1 MWKLQNFNGLKLHFP
16 IPGLWSKLNQLGWI
30 ARKLRLVVWQEWPWP
45 QGMAQ
50 DEQNQQTTAALCA
63 ICNSHQKKLLRNPG
77 YKLFPIVVVDEIVLT
92 VTPNWSMVGV
102 HDCGSWVILQ
112 ITRFPLSSLTRSLT
126 TPQSTSLSAC
136 ALRDVCASK
145 PHLRA
150 GAHSETWSV
159 EETVLQKA
167 CFWQDYAGCSS
178 VCQGECAGKPN
189 QFGAKNHAFL
199 FTKSYIVVVNQ
210 LHQLT
215 PSPAAQDF
223 FATSGWSSCS
233 PFPKLRV
240 RPEALFFEEKPGSY
254 NLLVRHTLMGFYNL
268 WRITPL
274 VLNVWRLRAPTFFMF
289 MG

>member
-16 IPGLWSKLNQLGWI
+16 H
-30 ARKLRLVVWQEWPWP
+30 PWP
-45 QGMAQ
+45 LEQTKSTRVNRSETAACRVAGMAVATRNGSRWTKSTNHSCSLRYLQ
-50 DEQNQQTTAALCA
+50 LAP
-63 ICNSHQKKLLRNPG
+63 KKLLRNPG

-92 VTPNWSMVGV
+92 VTANWSMVGV

-112 ITRFPLSSLTRSLT
+112 ITRFPLSFLTRSLT